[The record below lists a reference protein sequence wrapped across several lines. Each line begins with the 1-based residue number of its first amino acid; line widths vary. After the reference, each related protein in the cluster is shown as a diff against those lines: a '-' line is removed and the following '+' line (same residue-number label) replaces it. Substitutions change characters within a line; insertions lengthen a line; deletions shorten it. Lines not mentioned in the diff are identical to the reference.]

1 MLALDNI
8 SMAFNGEELFSGLSF
23 RIGDRER
30 VGLVGR
36 NGSGKSTLL
45 RIIDGTLQPSGG
57 AVACDRTLRVGHLTQ
72 HIQRSDTQ
80 SVLEETLT
88 AFGELTEME
97 QELERLA
104 HEIEHDQTLDDN
116 EIARKAHRLADL
128 TERFHMLG
136 GESREAQAERALT
149 GLGFDR
155 EQFHIPTSKLSGGW
169 RMRIELAKIL
179 LKKPDLLLLD
189 EPTNHLDI
197 ESIGW
202 LEEYLQ
208 TFSGALLLIS
218 HDRRFL
224 DTATQRT
231 IELSLGKA
239 YDFSV
244 PYSRYVELRKEQR
257 EQQLAAYKNQ
267 QKQIEKTQEFI
278 ERFRYKPA
286 KSNQVQSRV
295 KQLEKM
301 EIVELEPEDNATISI
316 RFPDAPRAGD
326 NVVIVEDITH
336 TFGEK
341 TIFSN
346 ARFTISRGEKVAFVG
361 RNGEGKTTMARIII
375 GDLIPSNGMLRVG
388 HNVDIGYFAQN
399 QESVLNPELTVF
411 DTIDR
416 VATGPIRT
424 KIRDLLGAFLFRG
437 EDIDKPVKV
446 LSGGERN
453 RLAMVKLMLH
463 PYNLLILDEPTNH
476 LDIKAKDILKQ
487 ALLHYNGTLIIIS
500 HDRDFLSGLA
510 TKVYEFG
517 RKRVREHLGGIDE
530 FLATRKLENLDQ
542 LNKQGPETQKK
553 EVVAKNAVAT
563 PAESKD
569 DWKRRKAR
577 DNKIQR
583 HLQLI
588 AKAEAEVEKQ
598 ENIIKELEAKLSAPS
613 LGDEHTEAIASYE
626 AASKKM
632 ASLMKRW
639 EELQYELEI
648 IEREV

>member
-1 MLALDNI
+1 MLSLDNV

-23 RIGDRER
+23 RIGGRER
-30 VGLVGR
+30 IGLVGR

-45 RIIDGTLQPSGG
+45 HIIDGTLEPTSGI
-57 AVACDRTLRVGHLTQ
+57 VTRDRALRIGHLTQ

-80 SVLEETLT
+80 SVMEEAMTAFVDLIAMERELQQLARDIEYDKTLT
-88 AFGELTEME
+88 QTA
-97 QELERLA
+97 
-104 HEIEHDQTLDDN
+104 IE
-116 EIARKAHRLADL
+116 EKAHRLADL
-128 TERFHMLG
+128 TERFHILG
-136 GESREAQAERALT
+136 GESREALAERALT

-155 EQFHIPTSKLSGGW
+155 DQFSMPTSKLSGGW

-179 LKKPDLLLLD
+179 LRTPDLLLLD

-197 ESIGW
+197 ESIEW
-202 LEEYLQ
+202 LEAYLQ

-231 IELSLGKA
+231 IELSLGRA
-239 YDFSV
+239 FDFGV
-244 PYSRYVELRKEQR
+244 PYSRYVTLRQEQR

-267 QKQIEKTQEFI
+267 QRQIEKTQEFI
-278 ERFRYKPA
+278 TRFRYKPE
-286 KSNQVQSRV
+286 KSNQVQSRI

-301 EIVELEPEDNATISI
+301 ELIEVEPEDNSTLSI

-326 NVVIVEDITH
+326 NVVIAENVSRA
-336 TFGEK
+336 FGEK
-341 TIFSN
+341 TIFSD
-346 ARFTISRGEKVAFVG
+346 ARLTIARGEKVAFVG

-375 GDLIPSNGMLRVG
+375 GDLPPTQGTLRIG

-399 QESVLNPELTVF
+399 QETVLDPSLTVY

-416 VATGPIRT
+416 VATGTIRT

-437 EDIDKPVKV
+437 EDIDKPVRV

-463 PYNLLILDEPTNH
+463 PYNLLVLDEPTHH

-487 ALLHYNGTLIIIS
+487 ALQRYNGTLILVS
-500 HDRDFLSGLA
+500 HDRDFLSGLVS
-510 TKVYEFG
+510 KVYEFG
-517 RKRVREHLGGIDE
+517 HKRVREHLGGIDA
-530 FLATRKLENLDQ
+530 FLATRKLETLDQ
-542 LNKQGPETQKK
+542 LNATHENAPSRTQIPE
-553 EVVAKNAVAT
+553 VAPT
-563 PAESKD
+563 PIESKE

-583 HLQLI
+583 HQQLI
-588 AKAEAEVEKQ
+588 AKTEEEVEAQ
-598 ENIIKELEAKLSAPS
+598 DRAIAALEAQLATPGPDDRTADIINEYTLAKKRQ
-613 LGDEHTEAIASYE
+613 
-626 AASKKM
+626 AA
-632 ASLMKRW
+632 LMKRW
-639 EELQYELEI
+639 EELQYELEV
-648 IEREV
+648 IERDI

>member
-1 MLALDNI
+1 
-8 SMAFNGEELFSGLSF
+8 MAFNGEELFAGLSF
-23 RIGDRER
+23 RVGPRDRI
-30 VGLVGR
+30 GLVGR

-45 RIIDGTLQPSGG
+45 HIIDGSLEPSGG
-57 AVACDRTLRVGHLTQ
+57 AVTRDRALRIGHLTQ

-80 SVLEETLT
+80 SVMDETLT
-88 AFGELTEME
+88 AFAELIAMSE
-97 QELERLA
+97 ELQRLA
-104 HEIEHDQTLDDN
+104 HDIEHDKSLSPQAIEL
-116 EIARKAHRLADL
+116 KAHRLADL
-128 TERFHMLG
+128 TERFHMMG
-136 GESREAQAERALT
+136 GDSREALAERALT
-149 GLGFDR
+149 GLGFERD
-155 EQFHIPTSKLSGGW
+155 QFALPTSKLSGGW

-179 LKKPDLLLLD
+179 LRKPALLLLD

-197 ESIGW
+197 ESIEW
-202 LEEYLQ
+202 LENYLQ
-208 TFSGALLLIS
+208 TFNGALVLIS

-239 YDFSV
+239 FDFNV
-244 PYSRYVELRKEQR
+244 PYSRYVTLRQEQR
-257 EQQLAAYKNQ
+257 QQQLAAYKNQ
-267 QKQIEKTQEFI
+267 QRQIEKTEEFI
-278 ERFRYKPA
+278 ARFRYKPE
-286 KSNQVQSRV
+286 KSNQVQSRI

-301 EIVELEPEDNATISI
+301 ERIEVEPEDNSTLSI

-326 NVVIVEDITH
+326 NVVIAEALTH
-336 TFGEK
+336 AFGPK
-341 TIFSN
+341 TIFSD
-346 ARFTISRGEKVAFVG
+346 ARLTIARGEKVAFVG

-375 GDLIPSNGMLRVG
+375 GDLTPTRGTIRLG
-388 HNVDIGYFAQN
+388 HNVEIGYFAQN
-399 QESVLNPELTVF
+399 QESVLDPEITVF

-463 PYNLLILDEPTNH
+463 PYNLLVLDEPTNH

-487 ALLHYNGTLIIIS
+487 ALLRYNGTLIIVS

-517 RKRVREHLGGIDE
+517 HGRVREHLGGVDA

-542 LNKQGPETQKK
+542 LNAHSAQPGEETPR
-553 EVVAKNAVAT
+553 AVPAAT

-569 DWKRRKAR
+569 EWKRRKAR
-577 DNKIQR
+577 DNKLQR
-583 HLQLI
+583 HQQLI
-588 AKAEAEVEKQ
+588 AKTEAEVDAEEKH
-598 ENIIKELEAKLSAPS
+598 IKKLEAQLATPAE
-613 LGDEHTEAIASYE
+613 GDGAARAIADYE
-626 AASKKM
+626 AATKRL
-632 ASLMKRW
+632 ATLMKRW
-639 EELQYELEI
+639 EELQYELEV
-648 IEREV
+648 IEREI

>member
-1 MLALDNI
+1 MLSLDNVSI
-8 SMAFNGEELFSGLSF
+8 AFNGEELFSGLSF
-23 RIGDRER
+23 RIDSHER
-30 VGLVGR
+30 IGLVGR

-45 RIIDGTLQPSGG
+45 HIIDGTLEPTSGV
-57 AVACDRTLRVGHLTQ
+57 VARDRALRIGHLTQ

-80 SVLEETLT
+80 SVMAETMTAFAELT
-88 AFGELTEME
+88 AMEEEL
-97 QELERLA
+97 QQLS
-104 HEIEHDQTLDDN
+104 HEIEHDKTLST
-116 EIARKAHRLADL
+116 EAIEQKAHRLADL
-128 TERFHMLG
+128 TERFHMMG
-136 GESREAQAERALT
+136 GESREAFAERTLT
-149 GLGFDR
+149 GLGFER
-155 EQFHIPTSKLSGGW
+155 EQFATPTSKLSGGW

-179 LKKPDLLLLD
+179 LRKPDLLLLD

-197 ESIGW
+197 ESIQW

-239 YDFSV
+239 FDFNV
-244 PYSRYVELRKEQR
+244 PYSRYVNLRKEQR

-267 QKQIEKTQEFI
+267 QRQIEKTQEFI
-278 ERFRYKPA
+278 TRFRYKPE
-286 KSNQVQSRV
+286 KSNQVQSRI

-301 EIVELEPEDNATISI
+301 EIITVEPEDNSTLSI

-326 NVVIVEDITH
+326 NVVIAEDISH
-336 TFGEK
+336 AFGEK

-346 ARFTISRGEKVAFVG
+346 ARLTIARGEKVAFVG

-375 GDLIPSNGMLRVG
+375 GDLIPTSGKLRIG
-388 HNVDIGYFAQN
+388 HNVEIGYFAQN
-399 QESVLNPELTVF
+399 QETVLDPTLTVF

-463 PYNLLILDEPTNH
+463 PYNLLVLDEPTNH

-487 ALLHYNGTLIIIS
+487 ALLRYNGTLIIVS

-517 RKRVREHLGGIDE
+517 HKKVREHLGGIDA

-542 LNKQGPETQKK
+542 LNKQTTPIPSKGEPN
-553 EVVAKNAVAT
+553 VADTA
-563 PAESKD
+563 PAESKEE
-569 DWKRRKAR
+569 WKRRKAR

-583 HLQLI
+583 HQQQI
-588 AKAEAEVEKQ
+588 AKTEEEVDAQDK
-598 ENIIKELEAKLSAPS
+598 IIKDLEEKLAHPPS
-613 LGDEHTEAIASYE
+613 GD
-626 AASKKM
+626 AASKIIDDYAAAKKRQ
-632 ASLMKRW
+632 AALMKRW
-639 EELQYELEI
+639 EELQYELEV
-648 IEREV
+648 IEREI

>member
-1 MLALDNI
+1 MLSLDNV
-8 SMAFNGEELFSGLSF
+8 SMAFNGEELFGGLSF
-23 RIGDRER
+23 RIGPRER
-30 VGLVGR
+30 IGLVGR

-45 RIIDGTLQPSGG
+45 HIIDGTLEPSGG
-57 AVACDRTLRVGHLTQ
+57 VVTRDRALRIGHLTQ

-80 SVLEETLT
+80 SVMDETLT
-88 AFGELTEME
+88 AFAELITMSE
-97 QELERLA
+97 ELQQLA
-104 HEIEHDQTLDDN
+104 HDIEHDKSLSPKAI
-116 EIARKAHRLADL
+116 ELKAHRLADL
-128 TERFHMLG
+128 TERFHMMG
-136 GESREAQAERALT
+136 GDSREALAERALT
-149 GLGFDR
+149 GLGFERD
-155 EQFHIPTSKLSGGW
+155 QFALPTSKLSGGW

-179 LKKPDLLLLD
+179 LRKPSLLLLD

-197 ESIGW
+197 ESIEW
-202 LEEYLQ
+202 LENYLQ
-208 TFSGALLLIS
+208 TFSGALVLIS

-239 YDFSV
+239 FDFNV
-244 PYSRYVELRKEQR
+244 PYSRYVTLRQEQHK
-257 EQQLAAYKNQ
+257 QQLAAYKNQ
-267 QKQIEKTQEFI
+267 QRQIEKTEEFI
-278 ERFRYKPA
+278 ARFRYKPE
-286 KSNQVQSRV
+286 KSNQVQSRI

-301 EIVELEPEDNATISI
+301 ERIEVEPEDNSTLSI

-326 NVVIVEDITH
+326 NVVIAEEVTQA
-336 TFGEK
+336 FGPK
-341 TIFSN
+341 TIFSD
-346 ARFTISRGEKVAFVG
+346 ARLTIARGEKVAFVG

-375 GDLIPSNGMLRVG
+375 GDLIPTSGSIRLG
-388 HNVDIGYFAQN
+388 HNVEIGYFAQN
-399 QESVLNPELTVF
+399 QESVLDPEISVF

-463 PYNLLILDEPTNH
+463 PYNLLVLDEPTNH

-487 ALLHYNGTLIIIS
+487 ALLRYNGTLIIVS

-517 RKRVREHLGGIDE
+517 HGRVREHLGGIDA

-542 LNKQGPETQKK
+542 LNAHSAQPGEETPTTAPT
-553 EVVAKNAVAT
+553 VT
-563 PAESKD
+563 PSESKD
-569 DWKRRKAR
+569 EWKRRKAR
-577 DNKIQR
+577 DNKLQR
-583 HLQLI
+583 HQQLI
-588 AKAEAEVEKQ
+588 AKTEAEVDAEEKRIQ
-598 ENIIKELEAKLSAPS
+598 KLEAQLASPAE
-613 LGDEHTEAIASYE
+613 GDGASQAITDYE
-626 AASKKM
+626 AATKKL
-632 ASLMKRW
+632 ATLMKRW

-648 IEREV
+648 IEREI